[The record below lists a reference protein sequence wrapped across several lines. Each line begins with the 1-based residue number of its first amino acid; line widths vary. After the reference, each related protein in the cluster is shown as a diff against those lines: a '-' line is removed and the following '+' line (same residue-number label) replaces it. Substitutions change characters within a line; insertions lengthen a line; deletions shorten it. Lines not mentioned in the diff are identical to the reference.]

1 MIEVKNNRIFF
12 YNTTKRDIIP
22 VDFQCLSAYLCPH
35 CKKVL
40 AAYYAGKIVD
50 LEPFCEDP
58 SDKHHYTLGTS
69 NGGQYLLLNDHNHK
83 KGCLGWEIVSLSAR
97 GITYSI
103 DVWARRYEVGPE
115 NLQKLCE
122 MIATSKVP
130 GFDIVQDACGAD
142 DPIVLYNEH
151 LFTNINKPEFGESM
165 KRTSNLGDYV
175 AWIIAGDCSKPFEPS
190 IKPETVKPVDGPKDA
205 LPLSIKVKTE
215 VQKQEEPIESIFGEV
230 ISSYSRA
237 EALADGVLIDVT
249 ETSKEAGIVY
259 PVAISQGL
267 WGGYIEVPES
277 LKGIQDIQ
285 GRLWDVLTMFRF
297 SAKATKKAED
307 DVVGSQRDA
316 PQTMFFKTIFQM
328 PSTRGTPK
336 METVSIKSIC
346 GPGDNADPVLTFLLP
361 EES

>member
-1 MIEVKNNRIFF
+1 MIEVKNNRIYF
-12 YNTTKRDIIP
+12 YNMNKRNIIP
-22 VDFQCLSAYLCPH
+22 VDFQCVSAYMCPH

-69 NGGQYLLLNDHNHK
+69 NGGQYLLLDDHNHK
-83 KGCLGWEIVSLSAR
+83 KGCPGWEIISLSAR

-103 DVWARRYEVGPE
+103 DVWARRYEVGYE
-115 NLQKLCE
+115 NLQKLCDT
-122 MIATSKVP
+122 IAASKVP

-151 LFTNINKPEFGESM
+151 AFTSINKPEYGESV
-165 KRTSNLGDYV
+165 KRRSNLNDYV
-175 AWIIAGDCSKPFEPS
+175 AWIVVGDYSKPFEPS
-190 IKPETVKPVDGPKDA
+190 IKPKIESFIDVPKDD
-205 LPLSIKVKTE
+205 LLSVTDIVPEIQLQEPSVKD
-215 VQKQEEPIESIFGEV
+215 VFGKV
-230 ISSYSRA
+230 ISAYSRA

-249 ETSKEAGIVY
+249 ETAKEAGIVY

-277 LKGIQDIQ
+277 LKGIQDLQ

-297 SAKATKKAED
+297 SAKATKKADD
-307 DVVGSQRDA
+307 DVMGHQRDA

-346 GPGDNADPVLTFLLP
+346 GPGDNAEPVLTFMLP